1 MLAVRALPIRL
12 SIVADIISV
21 RSEAMEKNRVRIAF
35 CFLVLVSL
43 LGGVLFQLNRPREQ
57 EYSGEE
63 FLMDTLVSISTYGT
77 DTTLLRQATAEAFR
91 EMRRLADLTDRFTDG
106 NNSGMTSDIV
116 RINAMAGIEPVI
128 VDRDVFRMLQL
139 AKEYYALTDGAF
151 DITIGP
157 VMDLWGFGKPEQTL
171 PAADDLWEALSLVD
185 SNDLILN
192 EKEQSAF
199 LKRKG
204 MSLDLG
210 AVAKGYAVEKAA
222 QILEEAGIE
231 RAIINA
237 GGNIRVIGQKA
248 PQQGWQVGI
257 QDPRDPQAL
266 VGILSLQN
274 ESAVTSGDYQRY
286 KEIAGK
292 RYHHLLS
299 ARTGYPVESMMSVT
313 VVTKDSGEA
322 DLLSTALFLMEPEQ
336 ALAYLS
342 QHKNAEA
349 ILITAEKQILC
360 TPGLKEKL
368 KLTPGEE
375 YVDEQKVNDKG

>member
-1 MLAVRALPIRL
+1 MK
-12 SIVADIISV
+12 
-21 RSEAMEKNRVRIAF
+21 KNRLIIVL
-35 CFLVLVSL
+35 CVLVLVSL
-43 LGGVLFQLNRPREQ
+43 LAGVLFQLNRPREQ
-57 EYSGEE
+57 EHSSEE

-91 EMRRLADLTDRFTDG
+91 EMRRLADLTDRFTDD
-106 NNSGMTSDIV
+106 NPSGMTSDIM
-116 RINAMAGIEPVI
+116 RINDMAGKGPVI
-128 VDRDVFRMLQL
+128 VDPDVFHMLRM

-157 VMDLWGFGKPEQTL
+157 VMDLWGFGKPEQKL
-171 PAADDLWEALSLVD
+171 PTVDDLREALSLVD
-185 SNDLILN
+185 SNDLILD

-199 LKRKG
+199 LKKEG

-210 AVAKGYAVEKAA
+210 AVAKGYAVERAA

-266 VGILSLQN
+266 IGILSLQN
-274 ESAVTSGDYQRY
+274 ESAVTSGDYQRN

-292 RYHHLLS
+292 TYHHLLS
-299 ARTGYPVESMMSVT
+299 ARTGYPAESMMNVT

-336 ALAYLS
+336 ALTFLT

-349 ILITAEKQILC
+349 VLITAENQILY
-360 TPGLKEKL
+360 TPGLKGKL

-375 YVDEQKVNDKG
+375 YVYEKNVNDKG

>member
-1 MLAVRALPIRL
+1 MG
-12 SIVADIISV
+12 
-21 RSEAMEKNRVRIAF
+21 KNRVIIAL
-35 CFLVLVSL
+35 CFLVLVTL
-43 LGGVLFQLNRPREQ
+43 LVGALFQLNRPREQ

-116 RINAMAGIEPVI
+116 RINAMAGIGPVI
-128 VDRDVFRMLQL
+128 VDPDVFRMLL
-139 AKEYYALTDGAF
+139 MAKEYHRLTEGAF

-157 VMDLWGFGKPEQTL
+157 VMDLWGFGKPEQML
-171 PAADDLWEALSLVD
+171 PSADDLREALSLVD

-192 EKEQSAF
+192 EKDQSAF
-199 LKRKG
+199 LKKKG

-210 AVAKGYAVEKAA
+210 AVAKGYAVERAA

-237 GGNIRVIGQKA
+237 GGNIRVIGQKG
-248 PQQGWQVGI
+248 PHQGWQVGI
-257 QDPRDPQAL
+257 QDPRDTQAL
-266 VGILSLQN
+266 IGILSLQN
-274 ESAVTSGDYQRY
+274 ESAVTSGDYQRN
-286 KEIAGK
+286 KQIAGK
-292 RYHHLLS
+292 TYHHLLS
-299 ARTGYPVESMMSVT
+299 LRTGYPAESMMSVT

-336 ALAYLS
+336 ALAFMTQS
-342 QHKNAEA
+342 ENAEA
-349 ILITAEKQILC
+349 VLITAEKQILC
-360 TPGLKEKL
+360 TPGLKGKL

-375 YVDEQKVNDKG
+375 YVYEK